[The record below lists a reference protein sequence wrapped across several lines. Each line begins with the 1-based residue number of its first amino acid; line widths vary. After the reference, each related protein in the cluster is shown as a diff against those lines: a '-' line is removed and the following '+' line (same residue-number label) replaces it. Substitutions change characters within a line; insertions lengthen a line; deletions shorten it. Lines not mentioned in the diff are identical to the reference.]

1 VRLRAQ
7 VLDRPV
13 HDILDMLPG
22 LARSAARAEA
32 ELIRWVGRLREKGTD
47 WQQIAD
53 VVGIRA
59 EDARQRF
66 DPSRPA

>member
-1 VRLRAQ
+1 MRVQA
-7 VLDRPV
+7 LDRPV

-32 ELIRWVGRLREKGTD
+32 ELVRWVGRLRAKGTD

-53 VVGIRA
+53 AVGTRA
-59 EDARQRF
+59 DDARQHF
-66 DPSRPA
+66 DPPQPA